1 MPAQQLA
8 EESPYKYEE
17 NWECVETVFVFV
29 DITAN
34 NYQHHHHTLQL

>member
-8 EESPYKYEE
+8 DESPYKYED
-17 NWECVETVFVFV
+17 NWGSVESVFVFV